1 MSTGDDRLYFDT
13 VRVPKD
19 RISVVI
25 GRDGSTKK
33 EIEKNGEVKL
43 TIDSDEGEVS
53 IDQMGDAIKSNTA
66 KNVVQ
71 AIGRGFNPEKAM
83 LLFEEGMQLV
93 IISLRE
99 FAKPGS
105 SRIAQIK
112 ARVIGTGGKT
122 RTIIEELTGSFISVY
137 GDTVSIIGDY
147 LAVTYAEEAINMI
160 INGKKHRTVYEFLE
174 RKARELRFKRIEE
187 SFG

>member
-1 MSTGDDRLYFDT
+1 MFLEAI
-13 VRVPKD
+13 RVPKD
-19 RISVVI
+19 RIKVVI
-25 GRDGSTKK
+25 GKDGEVKK
-33 EIEKNGEVKL
+33 KIEEMGEVKL
-43 TIDSDEGEVS
+43 TIDTAEAEVS
-53 IDQMGDAIKSNTA
+53 IDQLGDAVKSSIA

-71 AIGRGFNPEKAM
+71 AIGRGFNPGKAM
-83 LLFEEGMQLV
+83 LLFEENMQLV

-105 SRIAQIK
+105 SKITQIK

-122 RTIIEELTGSFISVY
+122 RAIIEELTGSYLSVY
-137 GDTVSIIGDY
+137 GDTISIIGDY

-160 INGKKHRTVYEFLE
+160 INGKKHRTVYAFLE
-174 RKARELRFKRIEE
+174 KRARELKYKRIEE